1 METLLPRTEF
11 MITMIN
17 ILCQM
22 WSWNWFSVTA
32 NWPHVQ
38 WLKCNI
44 ELRACFVV
52 AIWYWI
58 LLCHIITLNN
68 VVIKSASNI
77 CWCQFHYHIT
87 YPASIASPP
96 REQTS
101 NNYMKGWLLNTFNI
115 SMHYFE
121 PLRALCASSDPETP
135 GRSSGQLNTSDAHPR
150 VKCLLSEMTHSLLGF
165 R

>member
-32 NWPHVQ
+32 NRPHVQ

-58 LLCHIITLNN
+58 LLCHIITLNS

-96 REQTS
+96 HGNRRQTITWRVGCWIHLTYQCITLS
-101 NNYMKGWLLNTFNI
+101 PCEPSVPPVILRPQGGPPVSWTRLMLILESSVCYLKWHI
-115 SMHYFE
+115 HY
-121 PLRALCASSDPETP
+121 
-135 GRSSGQLNTSDAHPR
+135 
-150 VKCLLSEMTHSLLGF
+150 
-165 R
+165 

>member
-1 METLLPRTEF
+1 METLFPRTEF
-11 MITMIN
+11 MITMVN
-17 ILCQM
+17 ILCQV
-22 WSWNWFSVTA
+22 WSWNWLSVTA
-32 NWPHVQ
+32 K

-68 VVIKSASNI
+68 VVIKSAISI

-87 YPASIASPP
+87 YPASIAPP
-96 REQTS
+96 TGTDG
-101 NNYMKGWLLNTFNI
+101 NYMNGWLFNI
-115 SMHYFE
+115 SIHYFE
-121 PLRALCASSDPETP
+121 PLWALCASSEPETP

-150 VKCLLSEMTHSLLGF
+150 VKCLLSEMAHSLLGF
-165 R
+165 RQKHLT